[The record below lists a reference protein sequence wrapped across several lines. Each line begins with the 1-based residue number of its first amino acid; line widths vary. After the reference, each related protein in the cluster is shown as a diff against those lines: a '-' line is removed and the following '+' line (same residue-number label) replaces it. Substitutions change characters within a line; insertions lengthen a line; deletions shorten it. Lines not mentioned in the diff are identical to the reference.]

1 MNSWIILLFLL
12 LGNRNGRD
20 NNDDYGCSR
29 GSNGPQTRNFPGER
43 NWNGDP
49 DDECGCDGDNNRGRN
64 RDFDRNGDFN
74 RGRNFDDDEDCG
86 CNNESRFEARF
97 DSRSYDNSGCG
108 CDNQ

>member
-1 MNSWIILLFLL
+1 MNSWIILLILL
-12 LGNRNGRD
+12 FSNRNSRD
-20 NNDDYGCSR
+20 NNNDYGC
-29 GSNGPQTRNFPGER
+29 GTNGPQTRNFPGER
-43 NWNGDP
+43 NWNGDS
-49 DDECGCDGDNNRGRN
+49 DDDCGCDGDNNRGRT

-97 DSRSYDNSGCG
+97 DSRSYDNPGRG